1 MGKKSFPGV
10 IKNSIFFYMLP
21 RCNAAQ
27 IPCRECLEVCM
38 HITTVSKVMMKVPYL
53 VKLDVECFLIVL
65 HQRLFLNI
73 FYMYQY
79 YK

>member
-1 MGKKSFPGV
+1 M
-10 IKNSIFFYMLP
+10 I
-21 RCNAAQ
+21 
-27 IPCRECLEVCM
+27 
-38 HITTVSKVMMKVPYL
+38 KVPYL

-79 YK
+79 YKQKVLG